1 MPLCVPVRLGRPE
14 RRLKRVNDRSELAYS
29 VESVFV
35 FGSYLTD
42 RTKLNDLDIGVE
54 LTRRGK
60 EKATDEKL

>member
-1 MPLCVPVRLGRPE
+1 VRLGQPE
-14 RRLKRVNDRSELAYS
+14 RRLKRVNERSELAYS
-29 VESVFV
+29 VESVVV